1 MRMFC
6 PAFAYVFKVFF
17 HQLAQKANIAKR
29 FPSAA
34 HSPYDAPA
42 ATRLRA
48 NPQNLFQNRPFAKA
62 AATFPNTE

>member
-29 FPSAA
+29 FPI
-34 HSPYDAPA
+34 PPRGTCPGPRKPDP
-42 ATRLRA
+42 R
-48 NPQNLFQNRPFAKA
+48 
-62 AATFPNTE
+62 